1 MRTIGIFLGFISIAL
16 CENSLSHQERKQG
29 FELLYD
35 GKTLTRWHSIK
46 LQPDAG
52 SWHGRKGILT
62 WVKGG
67 SWLATDDTYYDFV
80 LRLEYRTGPQSNS
93 GVLIRASPQ
102 GASGADFPIRATR
115 PGDWNQV
122 EISAIKRQLTATL
135 NGEKVLD
142 VNLDDTKPADGH

>member
-67 SWLATDDTYYDFV
+67 SWLATDDTSD
-80 LRLEYRTGPQSNS
+80 
-93 GVLIRASPQ
+93 
-102 GASGADFPIRATR
+102 
-115 PGDWNQV
+115 PGDRGKVRKLDRV
-122 EISAIKRQLTATL
+122 ERPIPERRQRCWTST
-135 NGEKVLD
+135 
-142 VNLDDTKPADGH
+142 PS